1 MASKFFIY
9 SAASIS
15 PVRQAETDEDQ
26 SVGGRAWA
34 MDLFGCMGV
43 CKVHNKLAADKHKIP
58 GIYHKKHKVHPPG
71 PQNYKPG
78 IFDSLQSGI
87 M

>member
-15 PVRQAETDEDQ
+15 PVHQAETDEDQ

-34 MDLFGCMGV
+34 MDLFGCIGYAKCTISNLQV
-43 CKVHNKLAADKHKIP
+43 SAK
-58 GIYHKKHKVHPPG
+58 YQEFTTKKPKTYLPG
-71 PQNYKPG
+71 P
-78 IFDSLQSGI
+78 
-87 M
+87 

>member
-15 PVRQAETDEDQ
+15 PVHVAETDEDQ

-43 CKVHNKLAADKHKIP
+43 CKVHNRLAADKRKIP
-58 GIYHKKHKVHPPG
+58 GIYHKKA
-71 PQNYKPG
+71 
-78 IFDSLQSGI
+78 QSTPARTTKL
-87 M
+87 

>member
-15 PVRQAETDEDQ
+15 PVHQAETDEDQ

-34 MDLFGCMGV
+34 MDLFGCIGYAKCIISGLLV
-43 CKVHNKLAADKHKIP
+43 STKHQKLTTNLHKTELL
-58 GIYHKKHKVHPPG
+58 G
-71 PQNYKPG
+71 PQNGTPG
-78 IFDSLQSGI
+78 IFDTFQGDI
-87 M
+87 A

>member
-15 PVRQAETDEDQ
+15 PVHQAETDEDQ

-34 MDLFGCMGV
+34 MDLFECMRV
-43 CKVHNKLAADKHKIP
+43 CKIHNKQPAGKRKIP
-58 GIYHKKHKVHPPG
+58 GIYHKKTKNIPTRTI
-71 PQNYKPG
+71 KP
-78 IFDSLQSGI
+78 
-87 M
+87 

>member
-43 CKVHNKLAADKHKIP
+43 CKIHNKQPAGKRKIP
-58 GIYHKKHKVHPPG
+58 GIYHKLAQNPPPI
-71 PQNYKPG
+71 PQNDIPG
-78 IFDSLQSGI
+78 IFDTFQGDI
-87 M
+87 A